1 MSEKIKILMIGP
13 ARSVNGGISGV
24 VNNYYSAGLDK
35 QIDLTYIGTMED
47 GSKVHKLLVA
57 AKALLKYVTVVSK
70 CDIVHVN
77 MASDVS
83 IYRKMIFI
91 QIADLCK
98 KKIIVHQ
105 HGGHIEEFYYEK
117 SNDRQRKNIK
127 KVLDKAHKMLV
138 IAPYLRDIFANIIEE
153 EKIKVFPDAIKIP
166 PVCEKDYSEQKI
178 LFLGRLCKEKGIE
191 ELIDAVGEL
200 RKNYPELQLY
210 LGGTWVDEDLKK
222 KADGHREWIHQLG
235 WIDKEIKEK
244 YLKECNIFVLPS
256 YFEGQSVA
264 LLEGM
269 VYGCACVA
277 SDVGG
282 IPQMLIHEETGL
294 LVPVKDTKGI
304 RNALDKLLANS
315 NLQKTYGKAARQKIS
330 KEFNLDTNVNELV
343 QIYHNIYKQR

>member
-1 MSEKIKILMIGP
+1 MIGP

-24 VNNYYSAGLDK
+24 VNNYYSADLDK

-47 GSKVHKLLVA
+47 GSKLHKLLVA

-70 CDIVHVN
+70 CHIVHVN

-91 QIADLCK
+91 QIAALCK
-98 KKIIVHQ
+98 KKIIIHQ

-117 SNDRQRKNIK
+117 CNDSQRRRIQ
-127 KVLDKAHKMLV
+127 KVLNKAHKMLV
-138 IAPYLRDIFANIIEE
+138 IAPYLKGIFADIIEE
-153 EKIKVFPDAIKIP
+153 EKITVFPDAIKIP
-166 PVCEKDYSEQKI
+166 AECEKDYSGQKI
-178 LFLGRLCKEKGIE
+178 LFLGRLCKEKGIR
-191 ELIDAVGEL
+191 ELMDAVCEL
-200 RKNYPELQLY
+200 RKEYPEVQLY
-210 LGGTWVDEDLKK
+210 LGGSWVDEDLRE
-222 KADGHREWIHQLG
+222 KANSHGEWIHQLG
-235 WIDKEIKEK
+235 WIDKEKKEK
-244 YLKECNIFVLPS
+244 YLKECNIFALPS

-304 RNALDKLLANS
+304 QDAIGKLLADA
-315 NLQKTYGKAARQKIS
+315 NLQETYGRAARQKIK
-330 KEFNLDTNVNELV
+330 KEFNLDTNVKELV
-343 QIYHNIYKQR
+343 EIYHNMYK

>member
-1 MSEKIKILMIGP
+1 MNEKIKVLMIGP

-24 VNNYYSAGLDK
+24 VNNYYNAGLDK

-91 QIADLCK
+91 QIASLCK
-98 KKIIVHQ
+98 KIVIIHQ

-117 SNDRQRKNIK
+117 CNDSQRKNIQ
-127 KVLDKAHKMLV
+127 KVLNKAHKMLV
-138 IAPYLRDIFANIIEE
+138 IAPYLKDIFANIIEE

-166 PVCEKDYSEQKI
+166 PICEKDYSAQKI
-178 LFLGRLCKEKGIE
+178 LFLGRLCKEKGVG
-191 ELIDAVGEL
+191 ELIDAVAEL
-200 RKNYPELQLY
+200 RKSYPELQLY
-210 LGGTWVDEDLKK
+210 LGGSWVDEDLKE
-222 KADGHREWIHQLG
+222 KADSHGAWIHKLG
-235 WIDKEIKEK
+235 WIDKEKKEK

-282 IPQMLIHEETGL
+282 IPQMLIHEKTGL

-304 RNALDKLLANS
+304 KDAIGKLLSNV
-315 NLQKTYGKAARQKIS
+315 NLQRAYGEAARQKIE
-330 KEFNLDTNVNELV
+330 KEFNLDTNVKELV
-343 QIYHNIYKQR
+343 QIYQNINK

>member
-1 MSEKIKILMIGP
+1 MSEKIKVLMIGP

-91 QIADLCK
+91 QIASLCK
-98 KKIIVHQ
+98 KKIIIHQ

-117 SNDRQRKNIK
+117 CNDSQRRKIQ
-127 KVLDKAHKMLV
+127 KVLNKACKMLV
-138 IAPYLRDIFANIIEE
+138 IAPYLKDIFADIIDE
-153 EKIKVFPDAIKIP
+153 EKILVFPDAIKIP
-166 PVCEKDYSEQKI
+166 PEYEKDYSGQKI
-178 LFLGRLCKEKGIE
+178 LFLGRLCKEKGIG
-191 ELIDAVGEL
+191 ELIDAVSEL
-200 RKNYPELQLY
+200 RKSYPGLQLY
-210 LGGTWVDEDLKK
+210 LGGSWVDEDLKK
-222 KADGHREWIHQLG
+222 KADSYSEWICQLG
-235 WIDKEIKEK
+235 WIDKEKKEK
-244 YLKECNIFVLPS
+244 YLKECNIFALPS

-282 IPQMLIHEETGL
+282 IPQMLIHEENGL
-294 LVPVKDTKGI
+294 LVPVKDTKAIQEVIG
-304 RNALDKLLANS
+304 RLLTDI
-315 NLQKTYGKAARQKIS
+315 NLQRTYGMAARQKIE
-330 KEFNLDTNVNELV
+330 KEFNLDINVKELV
-343 QIYHNIYKQR
+343 QIYHTIYK

>member
-1 MSEKIKILMIGP
+1 MSEKIKVLMIGP

-24 VNNYYSAGLDK
+24 VNNYYSAGLDN

-91 QIADLCK
+91 QIAALYK
-98 KKIIVHQ
+98 KKIIIHQ

-117 SNDRQRKNIK
+117 CNDSQRKRIQN
-127 KVLDKAHKMLV
+127 VLNKAHKMLV
-138 IAPYLRDIFANIIEE
+138 IAPYLKDIFANIIEE
-153 EKIKVFPDAIKIP
+153 EKITIFPDAIKIP
-166 PVCEKDYSEQKI
+166 PVCEKDYSAQKI
-178 LFLGRLCKEKGIE
+178 LFLGRLCKEKGIG
-191 ELIDAVGEL
+191 ELIDAVAEL
-200 RKNYPELQLY
+200 RKSYPELQLY
-210 LGGTWVDEDLKK
+210 LGGSWVDEDLKEK
-222 KADGHREWIHQLG
+222 VDSYSEWIHQLG
-235 WIDKEIKEK
+235 WINKEKKEK
-244 YLKECNIFVLPS
+244 YLKECNIFALPS

-282 IPQMLIHEETGL
+282 IPQMLIHEKTGL

-304 RNALDKLLANS
+304 KDAIGKLLADS
-315 NLQKTYGKAARQKIS
+315 VLQSTYGEAARQKIE
-330 KEFNLDTNVNELV
+330 KEFNLDTNVKELV
-343 QIYHNIYKQR
+343 EIYHNIYR

>member
-1 MSEKIKILMIGP
+1 MSEKIKVLMIGP

-57 AKALLKYVTVVSK
+57 AKALLKFVMVVHK
-70 CDIVHVN
+70 YDIVHVN

-83 IYRKMIFI
+83 IYRKMMFI
-91 QIADLCK
+91 QIASFCK
-98 KKIIVHQ
+98 KKIIIHQ

-117 SNDRQRKNIK
+117 CNDSQRRKIQ
-127 KVLDKAHKMLV
+127 KVLNKACKMLV
-138 IAPYLRDIFANIIEE
+138 IAPYLKDIFADIIDE
-153 EKIKVFPDAIKIP
+153 EKILVFPDAIKIP
-166 PVCEKDYSEQKI
+166 QACEKDYSLQKI
-178 LFLGRLCKEKGIE
+178 LFLGRLCKEKGIG
-191 ELIDAVGEL
+191 ELIDAVNEL
-200 RKNYPELQLY
+200 RKTYPGLQLY
-210 LGGTWVDEDLKK
+210 LGGSWVDEDLKK
-222 KADGHREWIHQLG
+222 KADSHSEWICQLG
-235 WIDKEIKEK
+235 WIDKEEKEK
-244 YLKECNIFVLPS
+244 YLKECNIFALPS

-294 LVPVKDTKGI
+294 LVTVKDTKAIQEAIG
-304 RNALDKLLANS
+304 RLLTDI
-315 NLQKTYGKAARQKIS
+315 NLQRTYGMAARQKID
-330 KEFNLDTNVNELV
+330 KEFNLDTNVKELV
-343 QIYHNIYKQR
+343 QIYHNL

>member
-1 MSEKIKILMIGP
+1 MGEKIKVLMIGP

-57 AKALLKYVTVVSK
+57 VKALLEYVTVVSK
-70 CDIVHVN
+70 YDIVHVN

-91 QIADLCK
+91 QIASLCK
-98 KKIIVHQ
+98 KKIIIHQ
-105 HGGHIEEFYYEK
+105 HGGHIEEFYYK
-117 SNDRQRKNIK
+117 KCNDSQRRRIQ
-127 KVLDKAHKMLV
+127 KVLNKAHKMLV
-138 IAPYLRDIFANIIEE
+138 IAPYLKDIFADIIDG
-153 EKIKVFPDAIKIP
+153 EKITVFPDAIKIP
-166 PVCEKDYSEQKI
+166 PACEKDYSGQKV
-178 LFLGRLCKEKGIE
+178 LFLGRLCKEKGIG
-191 ELIDAVGEL
+191 ELIDAVFEL
-200 RKNYPELQLY
+200 RKDYPELQLY
-210 LGGTWVDEDLKK
+210 LGGVWVGQDLKE
-222 KADGHREWIHQLG
+222 KADSHGDWIHQLG
-235 WIDKEIKEK
+235 WIDKEKKEK
-244 YLKECNIFVLPS
+244 CLKECNIFVLPS

-282 IPQMLIHEETGL
+282 IPQMLIHEENGL

-304 RNALDKLLANS
+304 KEAIGKLLADS
-315 NLQKTYGKAARQKIS
+315 ELQKTFGVAARKKIE
-330 KEFNLDTNVNELV
+330 KEFNLDTNVSELV
-343 QIYHNIYKQR
+343 QIYHNINK